1 LNRKKRIGNRK
12 KGLLLR
18 WNMIGGYSK
27 RLRGMRVLP
36 PRPPLEEVG
45 KMEEEG
51 GNREEEDR
59 GRYLIAGLPTRQVV
73 VWLGILL
80 R

>member
-1 LNRKKRIGNRK
+1 
-12 KGLLLR
+12 
-18 WNMIGGYSK
+18 MIGGYSK